1 MRDVGIVT
9 GNDVNIECQTH
20 EDAEK
25 AVAVARE
32 VLLNIPQDRGFG
44 WRTKRIADTL
54 TADDN
59 TVVFS
64 EDCEAL
70 PVLDFIDM
78 MKDVMKAIA
87 KELKGSEFSFGFE
100 ASDSDIPEGY
110 LDGSFDGKTLS
121 LETMVCGDGL
131 CCPYC
136 GEFVVDRDEYKR
148 GQLYTCPSCD
158 ESLDLDDTY
167 DENEYCSIH
176 AVETIEVE

>member
-9 GNDVNIECQTH
+9 GNVVNIECQTH

-25 AVAVARE
+25 AIAVARE

-70 PVLDFIDM
+70 PVLDFIDV

-87 KELKGSEFSFGFE
+87 KELKQIHIRLGVNGLF
-100 ASDSDIPEGY
+100 AA
-110 LDGSFDGKTLS
+110 LS
-121 LETMVCGDGL
+121 A
-131 CCPYC
+131 
-136 GEFVVDRDEYKR
+136 R
-148 GQLYTCPSCD
+148 Q
-158 ESLDLDDTY
+158 
-167 DENEYCSIH
+167 
-176 AVETIEVE
+176 

>member
-9 GNDVNIECQTH
+9 GNVVNIECQTH

-25 AVAVARE
+25 AIAVARE

-70 PVLDFIDM
+70 PVLDFIDV

-87 KELKGSEFSFGFE
+87 KELE
-100 ASDSDIPEGY
+100 DIL
-110 LDGSFDGKTLS
+110 LDGSPDDYEILFEEEVNQKY
-121 LETMVCGDGL
+121 EK
-131 CCPYC
+131 
-136 GEFVVDRDEYKR
+136 EEEKR
-148 GQLYTCPSCD
+148 TH
-158 ESLDLDDTY
+158 EK
-167 DENEYCSIH
+167 N
-176 AVETIEVE
+176 